1 MHITLAEGVN
11 VEEGPTFHCV
21 SQVVLSSVD
30 LVPGPRW
37 SLQMPAE
44 RRNTMWT
51 SPLTEQGPS
60 ELSPHSSWLIKM
72 LLVTYVSHLKADNSL
87 TSPSF

>member
-1 MHITLAEGVN
+1 MWRRSLC
-11 VEEGPTFHCV
+11 FFV

-30 LVPGPRW
+30 LFFPGPPW
-37 SLQMPAE
+37 NLQMPAE
-44 RRNTMWT
+44 WRNTMWT

-60 ELSPHSSWLIKM
+60 ELSPLSSWLIKI

>member
-1 MHITLAEGVN
+1 MNITLAEGVN
-11 VEEGPTFHCV
+11 VEEVPTFHCV

-30 LVPGPRW
+30 LVRGPAGVSRC
-37 SLQMPAE
+37 LLKGETQCGQA
-44 RRNTMWT
+44 
-51 SPLTEQGPS
+51 PLTEQGPS
-60 ELSPHSSWLIKM
+60 ELSPHSSWLIKI